1 MKRALL
7 IAGGTV
13 GGLGA
18 VLSITPPQLG
28 SNGISTLAGASA
40 ATSLPGT
47 QSNNQN
53 SAAAV
58 TTTAP
63 ATKQS
68 AAAVATKKATA
79 TATKKAT
86 SGSSSTTSSSTTSSS
101 TNNSASA
108 TPSASTSASATASAT
123 PSATPSASATK
134 APTTTKSAAPAGAS
148 GSFTGDAINVG
159 YGMVQVK
166 ITVSNG
172 RITEATAIQ
181 APSGRSQRFTDYA
194 VPNLRQQTLS
204 AQSAAIRGV
213 GGASYTSYGWYKS
226 LISALQKAGMPTGV

>member
-40 ATSLPGT
+40 DTSLPQAT
-47 QSNNQN
+47 Q

-58 TTTAP
+58 TT
-63 ATKQS
+63 ATP
-68 AAAVATKKATA
+68 VATKKATA

-86 SGSSSTTSSSTTSSS
+86 ATATKSASTTS
-101 TNNSASA
+101 TNNSTNTNNSNTTSNTTSESA
-108 TPSASTSASATASAT
+108 TPT
-123 PSATPSASATK
+123 PVA
-134 APTTTKSAAPAGAS
+134 TKSAAAKATTAS
-148 GSFTGDAINVG
+148 GSFTGDAIDVG
-159 YGMVQVK
+159 YGLVQVK
-166 ITVSNG
+166 IIVSNG
-172 RITEATAIQ
+172 KITDAVAVQ
-181 APSGRSQRFTDYA
+181 APSGRSQRFTDYS
-194 VPNLRQQTLS
+194 VPNLRQQTLT

-226 LISALQKAGMPTGV
+226 LISALQKAGMATGV